1 LSISNRFIKSEVLK
15 LVISRN
21 QQKQGSE
28 KDTSAVI
35 GQTTLYE
42 MTQNQHLATSQLLKL
57 SSAVLITKDYYS
69 NFKKLMWFISMGLTK
84 ESQQSFWER
93 HCYFALWYFRL
104 SGSNH
109 NLCNIL
115 CNSYVPDCIS
125 CNRKA
130 LCDDAHI
137 N

>member
-1 LSISNRFIKSEVLK
+1 VLK

-69 NFKKLMWFISMGLTK
+69 NFKKLM
-84 ESQQSFWER
+84 
-93 HCYFALWYFRL
+93 
-104 SGSNH
+104 
-109 NLCNIL
+109 
-115 CNSYVPDCIS
+115 
-125 CNRKA
+125 
-130 LCDDAHI
+130 
-137 N
+137 